1 MTEKTENADFIGAR
15 CLVTG
20 GAGFIGSHLVRR
32 LLAADAR
39 VTVIE
44 DFSVGRRENL
54 PTDANLTVIE
64 GDLTAFPD
72 LERLTQSADFVFH
85 LAAQVGNIKSL
96 DAPERD
102 AETNVLATV
111 RLLRAC
117 RGTRVRRLVYASSS
131 AIFGEAESIPIVEDH
146 RQSPESFYALSKL
159 TAEKYTLLA
168 WRHWRVPGV
177 CLRYFNVFGLP
188 MEDNEYTGVI
198 SIFFRRL
205 AAGLP
210 LRIFGDGSQVRDFVY
225 VDDVARANMLA
236 AMFSQSGRTY
246 NIGTGKA
253 ISIRELAEIM
263 QRTTGRVTEIIHEAF
278 RLGEVRRSVADI
290 SRARAELG
298 FEPSWDLARGVAAM
312 WRTLAAEPAGLADRS
327 RALTPS

>member
-1 MTEKTENADFIGAR
+1 MTGETEDANFSGAR

-39 VTVIE
+39 VTVID
-44 DFSVGRRENL
+44 DFSTGRPENL
-54 PTDANLTVIE
+54 PTDGNLTVIE
-64 GDLTAFPD
+64 SDLTTFPH
-72 LERLTQSADFVFH
+72 LETLTGSADFAFH

-96 DAPERD
+96 DATEQD
-102 AETNVLATV
+102 AQANVLATV

-117 RGTRVRRLVYASSS
+117 RGTGVRRVVYSSSS

-146 RQSPESFYALSKL
+146 PQAPESFYALSKL

-168 WRHWRVPGV
+168 WRHWRVPGL

-236 AMFSQSGRTY
+236 ATVSQSGRTY

-253 ISIRELAEIM
+253 TSIRELAETM
-263 QRTTGRVTEIIHEAF
+263 RRTTGRLTETVYEAL
-278 RLGEVRRSVADI
+278 RPGEVRRSVADI

-298 FEPSWDLARGVAAM
+298 FEPSWDLARGLAAM
-312 WRTLAAEPAGLADRS
+312 WRTLAAEPAGGVKR
-327 RALTPS
+327 